1 MKNKDNIKIIQLENE
16 KVIFDMNYNNDD
28 YKPVIKFNYG
38 TISKENKEI
47 IMK

>member
-38 TISKENKEI
+38 TIYNKI
-47 IMK
+47 KK

>member
-16 KVIFDMNYNNDD
+16 KIVFNMNYNNDD

-38 TISKENKEI
+38 TIYNEIKE
-47 IMK
+47 

>member
-1 MKNKDNIKIIQLENE
+1 MKNKDNIKIIQLGNE
-16 KVIFDMNYNNDD
+16 KIVFNMNYNNDD
-28 YKPVIKFNYG
+28 YKPVINFNYG